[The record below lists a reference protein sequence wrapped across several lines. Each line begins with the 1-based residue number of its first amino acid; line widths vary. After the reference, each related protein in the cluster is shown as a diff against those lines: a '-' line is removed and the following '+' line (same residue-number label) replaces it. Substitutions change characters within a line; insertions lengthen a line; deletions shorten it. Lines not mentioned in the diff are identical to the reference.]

1 MKTRSPA
8 MDISIGF
15 ERSVAIVS
23 IAKSF
28 AGGKREFESSVF
40 PLINGLKM
48 IVKIGTGSLVWSIG
62 WRLTPCLRRD
72 GDGKQASLKSEKK
85 LRMRYFSFLAIKV
98 SPSR

>member
-15 ERSVAIVS
+15 ERFVAIVS

-40 PLINGLKM
+40 PLINGLEKM
-48 IVKIGTGSLVWSIG
+48 MKIGTRSLVWRIG
-62 WRLTPCLRRD
+62 LRMIPCLRRD

>member
-23 IAKSF
+23 TAKSF

-40 PLINGLKM
+40 PLINGLEKTM
-48 IVKIGTGSLVWSIG
+48 KIGTRSLVWRIS
-62 WRLTPCLRRD
+62 
-72 GDGKQASLKSEKK
+72 
-85 LRMRYFSFLAIKV
+85 Y
-98 SPSR
+98 